1 MRPADRPEGIH
12 EAGTRVLLDGFAT
25 GDPDD
30 VLQLGAVF
38 AGLGKRS
45 FGMLL
50 FVSTL
55 PAFIPIP
62 GVGGAI
68 SGPLVALIGAQLL
81 VGLRKPWLPG
91 FIARHGPHRHSVSRF
106 RDLLSPW
113 LARLERVVRPRA
125 SGMLDHR
132 LASAVTGLLLILL
145 GILLSLPIPFTNFL
159 FGALLLLF
167 SLALLERDGLLM
179 GVAWAMGAIA
189 VGVFGVLS
197 GQLAAMAARWVDLL
211 I

>member
-106 RDLLSPW
+106 RDLLSPG